1 MIDLD
6 KLVEAIERQ
15 EGFREGTL
23 AWKNNN
29 PGNIKIGKFARS
41 MGAIGRDMQGHAVF
55 PDAETGR
62 NALRVLLQRKFAGKT
77 LREIGAVYAEDPMW
91 AENVSKISAHD
102 LDEVAIGEGESDI
115 IA

>member
-1 MIDLD
+1 MIELD

-15 EGFREGTL
+15 EGFRPDTL

-55 PDAETGR
+55 PSVETGR
-62 NALRVLLQRKFAGKT
+62 KALRTLLQRKFAGKT

-102 LDEVAIGEGESDI
+102 LDEIAIATEE
-115 IA
+115 A